1 MLNSFTNIIMDLIGV
16 AFAVFIFNS
25 VVYFLFGFDMV
36 CFIVT
41 FVKTR
46 ILGSRK
52 SGRRDENS

>member
-16 AFAVFIFNS
+16 AFAVFILNS

-36 CFIVT
+36 CFVVT
-41 FVKTR
+41 FIKTR
-46 ILGSRK
+46 VFGCGK